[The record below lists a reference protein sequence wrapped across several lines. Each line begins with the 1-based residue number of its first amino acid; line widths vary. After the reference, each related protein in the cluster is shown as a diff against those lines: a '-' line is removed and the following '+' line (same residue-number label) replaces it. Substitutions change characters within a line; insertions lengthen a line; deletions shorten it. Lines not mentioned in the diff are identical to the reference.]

1 MLRSPAPRTVIP
13 YTDHNNSTYFRM
25 RLCSFQYI
33 IVSSAAQGPFVLI
46 HNDSPWARFPIL
58 SHYHDFS
65 TTRMAPYT
73 CALLVLLL
81 TGPNPYEPVHETV
94 LRDILTEVR
103 DTRSLRP
110 QHISPPGLL
119 NRSAFLHPDHHVASL
134 LQVSAKIEASL
145 SDSGL
150 RDTLRRTSLH
160 VHACS

>member
-1 MLRSPAPRTVIP
+1 MTYILRSPAPRALIP
-13 YTDHNNSTYFRM
+13 YTDYNNSTDFCM
-25 RLCSFQYI
+25 HLCSFQYI
-33 IVSSAAQGPFVLI
+33 IASSAAQGSFVLI

-58 SHYHDFS
+58 GHYCRFS
-65 TTRMAPYT
+65 ATRMAPYT

-81 TGPNPYEPVHETV
+81 TSINPYEPVHETV

-145 SDSGL
+145 SNSRL
-150 RDTLRRTSLH
+150 RDAL
-160 VHACS
+160 